1 MTSFV
6 SGDSVF
12 QDGTEVSNS
21 PFLVQNAKGGLNID
35 FRPDQGVN
43 LTLEGEGE
51 NIVYTSLENDFIIAG
66 DGDDIINASGGDDYI
81 EGGDGDDIIRG
92 GDGDD
97 IIRGGK
103 GYDRMIGGE
112 GADLFL
118 VEGSDLLDASGNV
131 IPDLIH
137 DFDPSEGDSLVF
149 KDLEVESLT
158 ASVSY
163 DKGTGFVELIDENP
177 DQPTI
182 IAKLPKGLDIQITAQ
197 VEEKLDEEGNPI
209 IEADF
214 DLF

>member
-12 QDGTEVSNS
+12 QDGTPVYSSPSVVENS
-21 PFLVQNAKGGLNID
+21 KGGFNID
-35 FRPDQGVN
+35 LREDQGVN
-43 LTLEGEGE
+43 LTLKGDGE
-51 NIVYTSLENDFIIAG
+51 NIVYTSSKNDFIISG
-66 DGDDIINASGGDDYI
+66 DGDDIFNAGGGDDYI

-92 GDGDD
+92 GDDDD

-103 GYDRMIGGE
+103 GFDRMIGGE
-112 GADLFL
+112 GEDLFL
-118 VEGSDLLDASGNV
+118 VEGSDLLDAAGNV
-131 IPDLIH
+131 IPDLIY

-163 DKGTGFVELIDENP
+163 DKETGFVELIDENP

-182 IAKLPKGLDIQITAQ
+182 IAKLPNGLDIQITAQ